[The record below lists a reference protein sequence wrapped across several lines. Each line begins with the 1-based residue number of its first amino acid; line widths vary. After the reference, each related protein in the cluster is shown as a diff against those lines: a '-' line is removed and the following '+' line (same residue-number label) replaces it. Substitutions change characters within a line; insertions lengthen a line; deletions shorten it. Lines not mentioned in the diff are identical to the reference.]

1 MTNDRVRVSII
12 LPTHN
17 GTQYL
22 YESIAGCLNQ
32 SYGNIELI
40 IVDDCSTEDISHITN
55 RFNDLRM
62 RVIRNDNNLGLPAS
76 LNAGFDAST
85 GDYLTW
91 TSDDNYY
98 DPDAVKVM
106 SERLDGN
113 PGIDFVYCNYT
124 FIDSEGRIGDAIQTG
139 KPEELDLQNCIG
151 PCFLYRRKVYEVVG
165 DYDLNC
171 TLAEDYDYWLRI
183 RKRFTMEK
191 IDDYRYFFRLHESSL
206 TERYRNTD
214 YLRKQVEMVKKKNMP
229 GSTYFFLKSREFYLS
244 GNNRESFKYSLLSI
258 VFNPANRHAWKIMVG
273 AAYRKSKKIFNR
285 LLYSHS
291 ADRERRT

>member
-1 MTNDRVRVSII
+1 MNKKVSII
-12 LPTHN
+12 LPTYN

-22 YESIAGCLNQ
+22 YESVASCLNQ
-32 SYGNIELI
+32 SCRNIELI
-40 IVDDCSTEDISHITN
+40 IVDDCSVDDIAHVAN
-55 RFNDLRM
+55 RFNDVRI
-62 RVIRNDNNLGLPAS
+62 RVIRNDKNLGLPAS
-76 LNAGFDAST
+76 LNVGFRAST

-124 FIDSEGRIGDAIQTG
+124 FIDSEGSMGDAIKTG
-139 KPEELDLQNCIG
+139 KSEELDFQNCIG
-151 PCFLYRRKVYEVVG
+151 PCFLYRRKVYEAVG

-183 RKRFTMEK
+183 RKRFAMER
-191 IDDYRYFFRLHESSL
+191 IDDYRYFFRLHGSSL
-206 TERYRNTD
+206 TERYRETD

-229 GSTYFFLKSREFYLS
+229 GSAYFFLKSRESYLS
-244 GNNRESFKYSLLSI
+244 GNNRESIKYALLSI
-258 VFNPANRHAWKIMVG
+258 VFNPSNGHAWKIMVG
-273 AAYRKSKKIFNR
+273 AVCRKLKKIFG
-285 LLYSHS
+285 
-291 ADRERRT
+291 